1 MTKRPKPIEAKRNDK
16 RAQLLARIGELPG
29 VHADQLTAQL
39 SGRLQQSVRINPLK
53 GDPAETLVTMR
64 ELGWQGE
71 PVSWCENAF
80 TISEGYEQLRDSE
93 LASQGRIYIQN
104 SSSWLPVVALEPR
117 PGERVLDVCA
127 APGGKT
133 SHLAALMHGE
143 GSLTANDNS
152 RPRLIRMQR
161 NLERLGVSAT
171 CTLRDATQLVRHFE
185 DQQFD
190 RILIDAPCSGEGLVD
205 LDDIKSLDTW
215 SVAHIKRLNQLQK
228 RIISQAWQL
237 LAPGGTLVY
246 STCTTAPEEN
256 ELVIDWLLRRTP
268 DAQLT
273 DTATDHPLLS
283 PGITS
288 WQGREFHQD
297 LSKTRRILPNSAGQ
311 ELFFVA
317 KLTKH
322 SAPAMLH

>member
-1 MTKRPKPIEAKRNDK
+1 MTKRPKSIETKRSDK

-29 VHADQLTAQL
+29 VSAEALVAQL
-39 SGRLQQSVRINPLK
+39 SGKLQQSVRINPLK
-53 GDPAETLVTMR
+53 NDSMETLAAMR
-64 ELGWQGE
+64 NLGWQGE
-71 PVSWCENAF
+71 PVSWCDDAF
-80 TISEGYEQLRDSE
+80 TISAGYEQLRDSK
-93 LASQGRIYIQN
+93 LADQGLIYIQN
-104 SSSWLPVVALEPR
+104 SSSWLPVVALEPQ

-143 GSLTANDNS
+143 GRIAANDNS
-152 RPRLIRMQR
+152 RPRLMRLQR

-171 CTLRDATQLVRHFE
+171 YTLHDATRLAHHFE
-185 DQQFD
+185 GQQFD

-205 LDDIKSLDTW
+205 LDDAKSLDTW
-215 SVAHIKRLNQLQK
+215 SVAHIKRLSQLQK

-256 ELVIDWLLRRTP
+256 ELIIDWLLRRMP
-268 DAQLT
+268 DAQLA
-273 DTATDHPLLS
+273 DISIDNPLLS
-283 PGITS
+283 PGVTS
-288 WQGREFHQD
+288 WQSREFNPDLHQ
-297 LSKTRRILPNSAGQ
+297 TRRMLPNNAGR
-311 ELFFVA
+311 ELFFLA